1 MLKGLLMAILSTESA
16 PLPFLCTTAG
26 VKYLVTV
33 GDGGGATPTV
43 KLAVLET
50 ALATGVC
57 VLVTPLAVF
66 GLVPA
71 VVLVT
76 CTVTVQPPAGTPG
89 ISRFKAVAPT
99 VSAGE
104 LLTSAQLPVMAV
116 ETMLML
122 MSESVKV
129 TLLSGVVLVLPMVKV
144 KALVPPLTMLV
155 GENAL
160 LILGTF
166 DTVKVAVLLAK
177 PAPRFEFNTLV
188 VLGFTPDV
196 VPVTGTSILQ
206 EKPAA
211 NVPPVKLKALPPVMV
226 SVPPHAA
233 LVPLTAV
240 TPAGSASVKASA
252 LTSLML
258 GLALVSVKRILLVAP
273 VAINAGVNDL
283 LIAGLPVT
291 ATAAV
296 GPEVAPPASEVTV
309 TLFL

>member
-1 MLKGLLMAILSTESA
+1 MLKGLVTLILSTE
-16 PLPFLCTTAG
+16 PTLFLAELLGENDLVMLGTAG
-26 VKYLVTV
+26 
-33 GDGGGATPTV
+33 AAAPTV
-43 KLAVLET
+43 KFAVLEA

-104 LLTSAQLPVMAV
+104 LVTSAQVPVMAL
-116 ETMLML
+116 EAIFMLI
-122 MSESVKV
+122 SVSVKV

-144 KALVPPLTMLV
+144 SALVPPLTMLV
-155 GENAL
+155 GANAL
-160 LILGTF
+160 LMLGAL

-177 PAPRFEFNTLV
+177 PAPRFELNTLL
-188 VLGFTPDV
+188 VLGFTPAV
-196 VPVTGTSILQ
+196 MPVTGTSILH

-226 SVPPHAA
+226 SVPPHTA

-240 TPAGSASVKASA
+240 TPAGSVSVKASA
-252 LTSLML
+252 LTALML
-258 GLALVSVKRILLVAP
+258 GLALESVKRILLVAP
-273 VAINAGVNDL
+273 VAINAGVKDL
-283 LIAGLPVT
+283 LMAGLPVT

-296 GPEVAPPASEVTV
+296 GPEVAVPAADVTV

>member
-1 MLKGLLMAILSTESA
+1 MLSGLVMAILSTETL
-16 PLPFLCTTAG
+16 LPKRCTTAG
-26 VKYLVTV
+26 VKYLLTE
-33 GDGGGATPTV
+33 GAGGGVTPTV
-43 KLAVLET
+43 KLAVLEA

-116 ETMLML
+116 VAIFILT
-122 MSESVKV
+122 SESVKV

-155 GENAL
+155 GANAL
-160 LILGTF
+160 LMLGAL

-177 PAPRFEFNTLV
+177 PAPRLELNTLV
-188 VLGFTPDV
+188 VLGFTPAV

-226 SVPPHAA
+226 SVPPHTA

-240 TPAGSASVKASA
+240 TPAGSVSVKASA
-252 LTSLML
+252 LTALML
-258 GLALVSVKRILLVAP
+258 GLALESVKRILLVAP
-273 VAINAGVNDL
+273 VAINAGVKDL
-283 LIAGLPVT
+283 LMAGLPVT

-296 GPEVAPPASEVTV
+296 GPEVAPPAADVTV